1 VQSPA
6 RCRGQDPDG
15 RGSCGGGSRRA
26 PAAAA
31 APALRCLSAPAGE
44 VGTAHLT
51 DVRVVPAVRA
61 LRQLLKYVR
70 HASVRAEAVDQSLAP
85 VLALPTALV
94 AHKADHR
101 KRVGAG
107 GQGISA
113 HDGISDPI

>member
-1 VQSPA
+1 MADV
-6 RCRGQDPDG
+6 GVV
-15 RGSCGGGSRRA
+15 
-26 PAAAA
+26 
-31 APALRCLSAPAGE
+31 LS
-44 VGTAHLT
+44 VGTLG
-51 DVRVVPAVRA
+51 
-61 LRQLLKYVR
+61 QFSENFG

-113 HDGISDPI
+113 HDGISDPV